1 MACSLLL
8 SQVNAQMMS
17 LAVGFSVAFR
27 AAGGKYVPKN
37 HAFIHMTKNMTEHG
51 NPAYYSTYQDESE
64 NGDDRQIAQ
73 AVHISTFNFSVLQR
87 AVVQELH

>member
-1 MACSLLL
+1 MVCSLLL

-17 LAVGFSVAFR
+17 LAVGFNVAFR

-37 HAFIHMTKNMTEHG
+37 HAFIHMTR
-51 NPAYYSTYQDESE
+51 YYSTYQDESE